1 MAQGDH
7 TEVVVPVLP
16 PCDYCVEH
24 GKDTPAHFDGKT
36 VYGPWA
42 NMCTYHF
49 REFGIGLGLG
59 IGQRLIVK
67 ESE

>member
-7 TEVVVPVLP
+7 TEVAVPELP
-16 PCDYCVEH
+16 QCDFCKEN
-24 GKDTPAHFDGKT
+24 GWNTPAHFDGKT
-36 VYGPWA
+36 VFGPWA
-42 NMCTYHF
+42 NMCDSHF
-49 REFGIGLGLG
+49 RSYGTGLGLG